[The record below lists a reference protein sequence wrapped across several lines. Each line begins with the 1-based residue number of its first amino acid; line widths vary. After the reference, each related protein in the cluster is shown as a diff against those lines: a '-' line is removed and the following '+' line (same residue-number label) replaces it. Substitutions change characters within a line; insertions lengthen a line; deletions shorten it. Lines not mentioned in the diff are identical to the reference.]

1 MKDKISVIIPF
12 YKNLKYLFKSIK
24 SVLNQTYK
32 NYEIILIYDDDDK
45 KDLKIIKRKFKKL
58 KKLIIVENEKNLG
71 VAKSRNIGLSKSKGK
86 YIAFLDAD
94 DYWKKNKLKKQI
106 NFMKKNSLDISYSSY
121 EILSGN
127 LKKKHTVKKTYTY
140 DELLKKC
147 DIGLSTVI
155 MRSKLSKLGTFPLL
169 KTQEDFALW
178 LRFLRKGVKFKG
190 INSSL
195 VYWRDTPGSL
205 SKNVIQKLKDSFKVY
220 YKLENKN
227 FLESMLR
234 VFILSKNKLIKIY
247 KIKK

>member
-1 MKDKISVIIPF
+1 
-12 YKNLKYLFKSIK
+12 
-24 SVLNQTYK
+24 
-32 NYEIILIYDDDDK
+32 
-45 KDLKIIKRKFKKL
+45 
-58 KKLIIVENEKNLG
+58 
-71 VAKSRNIGLSKSKGK
+71 
-86 YIAFLDAD
+86 
-94 DYWKKNKLKKQI
+94 
-106 NFMKKNSLDISYSSY
+106 
-121 EILSGN
+121 
-127 LKKKHTVKKTYTY
+127 
-140 DELLKKC
+140 
-147 DIGLSTVI
+147 

-227 FLESMLR
+227 FLESMFR
-234 VFILSKNKLIKIY
+234 VVILSKNKLIKIY

>member
-1 MKDKISVIIPF
+1 MKDKVSVIIPF
-12 YKNLKYLFKSIK
+12 HKNLEYLFKSIK

-32 NYEIILIYDDDDK
+32 NYEIILIYDNDNK
-45 KDLKIIKRKFKKL
+45 NDLKIIKRKFKKL
-58 KKLIIVENEKNLG
+58 KKLIIVENKINLG
-71 VAKSRNIGLSKSKGK
+71 VAKSRNIGLSKSNGK

-94 DYWKKNKLKKQI
+94 DYWKKNKLKIQI
-106 NFMKKNSLDISYSSY
+106 NFMKQNSLDLSYSSY

-127 LKKKHTVKKTYTY
+127 MKKKHTVKETYTY

-155 MRSKLSKLGTFPLL
+155 MKSKLSNLGTFPIL

-178 LRFLRKGVKFKG
+178 LKFLRKGVKLMG

-220 YKLENKN
+220 YMLENKN
-227 FLESMLR
+227 FLESIFR
-234 VFILSKNKLIKIY
+234 VVVLSKNKLIKLY